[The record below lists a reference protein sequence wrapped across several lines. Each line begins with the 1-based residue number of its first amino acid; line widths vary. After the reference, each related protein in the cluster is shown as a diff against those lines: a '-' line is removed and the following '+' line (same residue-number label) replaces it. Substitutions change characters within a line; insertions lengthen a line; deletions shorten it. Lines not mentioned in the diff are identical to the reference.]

1 MARQKSPHC
10 YEIALANRHLRQLK
24 NLTRKLEDMA
34 DDWGDVDEP
43 ISVCF
48 GDIYDKAIETRDEI
62 TGQLAAWKSGELVQ
76 EE

>member
-10 YEIALANRHLRQLK
+10 YEIALANRHLRQLV

-34 DDWGDVDEP
+34 ADWGDVDEP
-43 ISVCF
+43 IGQSF
-48 GDIYDKAIETRDEI
+48 GDICDAANAATEEI
-62 TGQLAAWKSGELVQ
+62 TGQLAAWKSGELEK